1 MPLFRFPFYKQR
13 DQRDCG
19 PTCLK
24 MITRYYGRE
33 YTLPYLREITYI
45 GKGGV
50 SLLGISDAAEVL
62 GFKTL
67 SVKLSLQKL
76 KEVKLPVIAHWM
88 QNHFI
93 IIYKIKG
100 GKVYTADP
108 AFGIIKYKEE
118 EFLSGWTQGET
129 EGIILS
135 LEPSASFINGISE
148 QEQPKTGLKF
158 FFTYLAPYKKY
169 MFQVFLG
176 VITGS
181 ILTVIFPFL
190 TQSLVDFGINN
201 RSVQYITLILLFQ
214 LVIFISETFIEI
226 IRNRLLLH
234 IGTRINI
241 SIISDFLVKLMKLPL
256 SFFDSKMIGDI
267 LQRISD
273 HTRLQNF
280 FTVSTFNIAFSILN
294 ILVFGIVLMV
304 YNSIIFYV
312 FTGGSIISIVWVV
325 FFLKKRKE
333 IDYKRFAELS
343 HSQSSLVQLIYGMPE
358 IKLNSSEKAKRWEW
372 EKIQAKLFKINIHSL
387 TINQFQYAGA
397 MFINQLKN
405 ITIIFWAAH
414 EVVAGRMTLGM
425 MLAVSYII
433 GQLNGPIDQMIGF
446 LQATQD
452 AKISLD
458 RLSEIYVRKDEEQG
472 KYLSLPRSESIYIS
486 GLGFRYEGPHSETVL
501 QNLSLEIPKGKI
513 TAIVG
518 SSGGGKTTLIKLLL
532 KFYKPA
538 EGIIRLGDMDF
549 SEISSKSWR
558 KMCGVVMQDGYIFS
572 DTIARNIA
580 MGEEQIN
587 EEKLQ
592 HAARTAN
599 IQEFIKS
606 LPMGFG
612 TKIGYDGH
620 GLSQGQKQ
628 RLLIARAVY
637 KDPAY
642 LFFDEATS
650 DLDANNERTIVHN
663 LNEFFANRTVVVV
676 AHRLSTVRNADKIAV
691 LNKGAIVE
699 AGTHNELIKE
709 KNNYY
714 HLVKNQLELNN
725 HEQYA

>member
-1 MPLFRFPFYKQR
+1 M
-13 DQRDCG
+13 DCG

-24 MITRYYGRE
+24 MITKYYGRE
-33 YTLPYLREITYI
+33 YPLPYLREITYI

-50 SLLGISDAAEVL
+50 SLLGISDAAETL

-67 SVKLSLQKL
+67 SAKLSFEKL
-76 KEVKLPVIAHWM
+76 KQVKLPVIAHWM

-93 IIYKIKG
+93 IIYKIKRG
-100 GKVYTADP
+100 RVYAADP
-108 AFGIIKYKEE
+108 AFGIVKYKEK
-118 EFLSGWTQGET
+118 EFVAGWAQGEK

-148 QEQPKTGLKF
+148 HEQPKTGLKF
-158 FFTYLAPYKKY
+158 FLTYLAPYKKY

-176 VITGS
+176 VLTGS

-312 FTGGSIISIVWVV
+312 FAAGSIISVVWVV
-325 FFLKKRKE
+325 FFLRKRKE

-358 IKLNSSEKAKRWEW
+358 IKLNGSEKAKRWEW
-372 EKIQAKLFKINIHSL
+372 ERIQAKLFKINIHSL
-387 TINQFQYAGA
+387 TINQMQQAGA

-458 RLSEIYVRKDEEQG
+458 RLSEIYVRKDEEEG
-472 KYLSLPRSESIYIS
+472 KYLSLPRSESITIS

-501 QNLSLEIPKGKI
+501 RNLTLEIPRGKV

-532 KFYKPA
+532 KFYKPT
-538 EGIIRLGDMDF
+538 EGSISLGDMNF

-580 MGEEQIN
+580 MGGEEIN
-587 EEKLQ
+587 EEKLM

-599 IQEFIKS
+599 IEEFIKA
-606 LPMGFG
+606 LPMGFS

-650 DLDANNERTIVHN
+650 DLDANNEKAIVHN
-663 LNEFFANRTVVVV
+663 LNEFFAGRTVVVV
-676 AHRLSTVRNADKIAV
+676 AHRLSTVRSADKIAV
-691 LNKGAIVE
+691 LSKGAIVE
-699 AGTHNELIKE
+699 AGTHNELIRE
-709 KNNYY
+709 RNSYY

-725 HEQYA
+725 HEQHA